1 MDIKQNHYST
11 DFENDAVRV
20 DELSDGMSSD
30 SDAELEGHCK
40 KVTKRRATYE
50 SNIATEQGLIELG
63 KHIAAKE
70 NSKQKRAA
78 KYIYLVTSVKELD
91 DFHGAQFLSEVSN
104 CKDMKEVKVMVGSLV
119 DYVSMFKELYSHHVE
134 DISDL
139 NKEIESLKVENAD
152 MGGMVDKYI
161 EEVDA
166 EEAKLAK
173 VAKTVTT
180 YKGIITVQEE
190 KLKECHRMITQLKK
204 YAYVHWFFLNCMY
217 FSIGFAIYRLSCT

>member
-1 MDIKQNHYST
+1 
-11 DFENDAVRV
+11 
-20 DELSDGMSSD
+20 MSSD

-173 VAKTVTT
+173 VVKTVTT

-217 FSIGFAIYRLSCT
+217 FSIGFAIYLLSCT